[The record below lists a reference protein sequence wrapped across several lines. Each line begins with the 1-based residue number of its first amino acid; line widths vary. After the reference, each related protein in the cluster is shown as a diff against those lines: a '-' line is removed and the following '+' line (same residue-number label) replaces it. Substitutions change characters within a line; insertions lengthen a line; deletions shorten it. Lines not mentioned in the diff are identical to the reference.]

1 MESDSEFMVVV
12 ARSCR
17 AVERAV
23 EKYDE
28 EKSPTSLDSLLF
40 CTNELYRLLMA
51 TSGEQNQ
58 DLEEVGR
65 GIGLL
70 NEIEERTG
78 EPDITGYTANPT
90 PSYQSRGR
98 PKFDIHKEQI
108 EHLLNLN
115 FTCPKIADLLGV
127 SLRTIRRRMDEYG
140 LSVSHFYSSISD
152 HELLR
157 VMKDIYSSFPNCGY
171 RMMDGHLRRRGI
183 RVSQARIR
191 SSIHCV
197 DPEGVALRWRQAIK
211 RRQYRVA
218 GPLALWHIDGN
229 HKLIR

>member
-1 MESDSEFMVVV
+1 
-12 ARSCR
+12 
-17 AVERAV
+17 
-23 EKYDE
+23 
-28 EKSPTSLDSLLF
+28 
-40 CTNELYRLLMA
+40 MA

-115 FTCPKIADLLGV
+115 L
-127 SLRTIRRRMDEYG
+127 
-140 LSVSHFYSSISD
+140 
-152 HELLR
+152 
-157 VMKDIYSSFPNCGY
+157 
-171 RMMDGHLRRRGI
+171 
-183 RVSQARIR
+183 
-191 SSIHCV
+191 
-197 DPEGVALRWRQAIK
+197 
-211 RRQYRVA
+211 
-218 GPLALWHIDGN
+218 LALSSPAKSHALGMI
-229 HKLIR
+229 HTQ

>member
-1 MESDSEFMVVV
+1 
-12 ARSCR
+12 
-17 AVERAV
+17 
-23 EKYDE
+23 
-28 EKSPTSLDSLLF
+28 
-40 CTNELYRLLMA
+40 MA

-115 FTCPKIADLLGV
+115 FTCPKQSCQV
-127 SLRTIRRRMDEYG
+127 S
-140 LSVSHFYSSISD
+140 
-152 HELLR
+152 
-157 VMKDIYSSFPNCGY
+157 
-171 RMMDGHLRRRGI
+171 
-183 RVSQARIR
+183 RIR
-191 SSIHCV
+191 HDSHTYENTLTLSYLTCRNEEKSHT
-197 DPEGVALRWRQAIK
+197 
-211 RRQYRVA
+211 
-218 GPLALWHIDGN
+218 
-229 HKLIR
+229 